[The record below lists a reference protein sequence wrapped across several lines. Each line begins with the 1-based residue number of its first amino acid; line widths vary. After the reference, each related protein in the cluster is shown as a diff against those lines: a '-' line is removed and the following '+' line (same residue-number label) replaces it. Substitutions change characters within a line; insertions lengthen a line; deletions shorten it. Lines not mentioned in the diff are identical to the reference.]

1 MTYTVY
7 KTNLDGDDKDD
18 LEENSENIWLT
29 ETEFNSCGTS
39 TAMKKVFKCCQSE
52 GSVKKTK
59 KVTKSDKK
67 QPSLLTFFKVKNEK

>member
-7 KTNLDGDDKDD
+7 KTSVEDDDV
-18 LEENSENIWLT
+18 LEEISDNTWLT

-39 TAMKKVFKCCQSE
+39 TAMKKVFKCCNSE

-59 KVTKSDKK
+59 KVTKTDKQ